1 MRAQFQCK
9 CDDKVK
15 ALFDAV
21 IDAKKVL
28 ADHGFSG
35 FKCEV
40 SGHTDSKG
48 KAAKNLALSQKRAAK
63 MVAELKKKG
72 VPASEIIAV
81 GKGSTEMLEKPDDT
95 EAKRATN
102 RRYEIRVR
110 LNTP

>member
-21 IDAKKVL
+21 IDAKKILV
-28 ADHGFSG
+28 DNGFSG
-35 FKCEV
+35 FKFEV